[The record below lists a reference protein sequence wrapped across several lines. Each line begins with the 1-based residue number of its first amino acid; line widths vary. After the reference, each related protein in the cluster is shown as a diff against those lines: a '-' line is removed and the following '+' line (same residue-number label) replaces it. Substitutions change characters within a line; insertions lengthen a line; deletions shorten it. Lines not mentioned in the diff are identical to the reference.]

1 MAGAPAGMSTYVYVD
16 DEADAFRGGA
26 HGAGRKPVQRRTVDY
41 TATTVRHIEV
51 RGDLARDPTTTR
63 ASSSIPNAR
72 LGPSARGFEPDA
84 LRPSAGGR
92 RASPPPVRGSF
103 ATTAALLSDPPD

>member
-1 MAGAPAGMSTYVYVD
+1 MSTYVYVD
-16 DEADAFRGGA
+16 GEADAFRGGA

-72 LGPSARGFEPDA
+72 LGPSARLPMRERGKKQIDYLFDA
-84 LRPSAGGR
+84 Q
-92 RASPPPVRGSF
+92 RAH
-103 ATTAALLSDPPD
+103 

>member
-16 DEADAFRGGA
+16 GEADAFRGGA

-63 ASSSIPNAR
+63 ASSI
-72 LGPSARGFEPDA
+72 
-84 LRPSAGGR
+84 
-92 RASPPPVRGSF
+92 
-103 ATTAALLSDPPD
+103 